1 MNEVNLS
8 SLVLLF
14 SLRKHLLVFDE
25 ERPERQV
32 IWTGFVST
40 HFPSLSSTLSL
51 LVEEGIPCINEDS
64 CFRIVNVF
72 NCTRKEFV
80 TTTIFVRDLS
90 SYCWRNLSLLTWLL
104 TAPRHPFRP
113 PHPTNSFWA
122 RWKFPPSLYIRI
134 STYPT
139 HLWIW
144 IPQGVDYP
152 SPQSPYQYS
161 SNPLNLYIIWVHM
174 DSCISCNGSG
184 YLDSC
189 ITRNSIFIWFQSIR
203 KVATNE

>member
-51 LVEEGIPCINEDS
+51 LVEEGIPCINDDS

-72 NCTRKEFV
+72 NCTRKGFV
-80 TTTIFVRDLS
+80 TTTILVRDLS
-90 SYCWRNLSLLTWLL
+90 SYCWRNHSLLTWLSLAMAGNFLSQNAKKNVRHFVAFSTFSNEVKPLLDVRCCTMLCL
-104 TAPRHPFRP
+104 TIDKRHIHLLHQLSVKVTANGFLD
-113 PHPTNSFWA
+113 TSFQ
-122 RWKFPPSLYIRI
+122 R
-134 STYPT
+134 
-139 HLWIW
+139 LWW
-144 IPQGVDYP
+144 
-152 SPQSPYQYS
+152 
-161 SNPLNLYIIWVHM
+161 NLLFEV
-174 DSCISCNGSG
+174 
-184 YLDSC
+184 L
-189 ITRNSIFIWFQSIR
+189 
-203 KVATNE
+203 

>member
-51 LVEEGIPCINEDS
+51 LVEEGIPSINDDS

-72 NCTRKEFV
+72 NCTRKEFGA
-80 TTTIFVRDLS
+80 TTIFFKRVIIINKTVLYVDS
-90 SYCWRNLSLLTWLL
+90 TYLLTWLL

-122 RWKFPPSLYIRI
+122 RWKFPPSLYFIFEFQLTQLIFGYEFLREWITHHHRVRI
-134 STYPT
+134 SIVAILSTYI
-139 HLWIW
+139 LYGCIW
-144 IPQGVDYP
+144 I
-152 SPQSPYQYS
+152 
-161 SNPLNLYIIWVHM
+161 
-174 DSCISCNGSG
+174 
-184 YLDSC
+184 
-189 ITRNSIFIWFQSIR
+189 R
-203 KVATNE
+203 A